1 MIGKL
6 WRGIME
12 SVDSAGK
19 IGAAGVTLIAIAS
32 AVPWLDGQVKR
43 ATGALFGVKG
53 AVYYEVGP
61 DGDAMFASPHCDTE
75 QENCPNVHDEENNC
89 ASLSEDEAKPLDC
102 RTDGGLFLLRDGYR
116 SYCNLRAGDVLQA
129 GTDKNFRS
137 LDKGKNT
144 TVVEETKKQQNSS
157 EEKTKCA
164 NLKAANQTPE
174 AAEQPQAPSPDSQ
187 PQTSNEW
194 DPDVLNKN
202 PKIFVLRRGECV
214 VVLEPLVEKRP
225 TYASS
230 GGWLK
235 VATTACGLFR

>member
-75 QENCPNVHDEENNC
+75 QENCPIAHDEENNC
-89 ASLSEDEAKPLDC
+89 ASLSADEAKPLDC

-116 SYCNLRAGDVLQA
+116 EYSDLRPGDVLQA
-129 GTDKNFRS
+129 GTAKNFRS
-137 LDKGKNT
+137 LDGD
-144 TVVEETKKQQNSS
+144 
-157 EEKTKCA
+157 
-164 NLKAANQTPE
+164 AA
-174 AAEQPQAPSPDSQ
+174 SLD
-187 PQTSNEW
+187 
-194 DPDVLNKN
+194 KN

-214 VVLEPLVEKRP
+214 VVLERLVASTP